1 MKKLIFAI
9 LFISIGSFTYG
20 QYVPKGKT
28 SKAEIALTKGEL
40 DIAKAEIDEA
50 FKIDNKG
57 KVTGAAK
64 NWFTK
69 GKIYKAL
76 YLDDS
81 TEYKNLA
88 GEEALGVAMEAFN
101 KVNEA
106 KTEEERA
113 MNHFKIDEKGWT
125 DLSDKEKKEK
135 IDSLPERKGK
145 NK

>member
-1 MKKLIFAI
+1 MKKLIFAM
-9 LFISIGSFTYG
+9 LLIGIGNFTYG

-28 SKAEIALTKGEL
+28 TKAETALTQGKL

-81 TEYKNLA
+81 TSFDDLA
-88 GEEALGVAMEAFN
+88 GDEALDVAMEAFN
-101 KVNEA
+101 KV
-106 KTEEERA
+106 KA
-113 MNHFKIDEKGWT
+113 MEKENSSYVIFSDQEIVSLCDHFNGT
-125 DLSDKEKKEK
+125 
-135 IDSLPERKGK
+135 GFV
-145 NK
+145 N